1 VQRRITTLDP
11 VMMEIFAR
19 YDWPGNVRQL
29 RNVVRTSLI
38 LGVGETLSL
47 ADVSWLFDE
56 LQPLPQ
62 KNDPAPIVRSA
73 ASITEISNLKQT
85 GQFNWC
91 GEVSGLGGIPL
102 EQIERQAI
110 LDTLRQTAGNQTK
123 AAKVLG
129 ISDRTLRDKIHR
141 YRRQGCLQTIR

>member
-1 VQRRITTLDP
+1 
-11 VMMEIFAR
+11 MEIFAN
-19 YDWPGNVRQL
+19 YDWPGNIRQL

-38 LGVGETLSL
+38 LGVGQTLSL

-62 KNDPAPIVRSA
+62 GKNITDEVRQLEQLNSP
-73 ASITEISNLKQT
+73 QT
-85 GQFNWC
+85 A
-91 GEVSGLGGIPL
+91 GLGGMPL
-102 EQIERQAI
+102 KQVERRAI
-110 LDTLRQTAGNQTK
+110 LETLRQTEGNQTK

-141 YRRQGCLQTIR
+141 YRREGCLQLT